1 MVSHESAVAII
12 LKGFDPIS
20 VGLPKD
26 FVLTNLTQMK
36 GCGCKVPRN
45 DLLNLLQKITG
56 DSVLNQTVE
65 GDHIGIGLDSCVIP
79 LRRHP
84 GISLVQTT
92 DFFFP
97 LGRITCA
104 NVLSDLYAMG
114 VYECDN
120 MLMLVG
126 VSVTLTAE
134 QRDTVVGLF
143 MQGFKDCATLAET
156 AIRGGQ
162 TVRCPW
168 LLLGGVATRFNLII
182 GSKFLR
188 STFSVCSSAELLHI
202 DRAEPD
208 DVLVLTKPLGGQP
221 IVNAYEWLK
230 SNPERVKSLNLD
242 EQKIKKA
249 YHQLLEAMC
258 RLNRNA
264 SRLLH
269 KYNAHA
275 STDVTGF
282 GIAGHSDSLAKV
294 QKSAV
299 EFYINCFPTIAYA
312 DEISSQMENGN
323 GFRFYDGFAAETSDC
338 LNLMDISVG

>member
-1 MVSHESAVAII
+1 MVSHESTVAKI
-12 LKGFDPIS
+12 LKGFDPIC

-114 VYECDN
+114 VSECDN

-168 LLLGGVATRFNLII
+168 LLLGGVAT
-182 GSKFLR
+182 
-188 STFSVCSSAELLHI
+188 SVCSSAELLHI
-202 DRAEPD
+202 DRAQPD

-230 SNPERVKSLNLD
+230 SNPERVKTLNLD
-242 EQKIKKA
+242 EHKIKKA
-249 YHQLLEAMC
+249 YRQLLEAMC
-258 RLNRNA
+258 
-264 SRLLH
+264 
-269 KYNAHA
+269 
-275 STDVTGF
+275 
-282 GIAGHSDSLAKV
+282 HSDSLAKV

-312 DEISSQMENGN
+312 NEISSQMENG
-323 GFRFYDGFAAETSDC
+323 GLLVAMKAKDAEGYQRELLEIDGHLSWVIGSVRARPEEITENRSVIAENIRGTGILPINSQ
-338 LNLMDISVG
+338 IE